1 MDDVLEFTKSLVGMD
16 TVSNRSTRSIADFLS
31 NVLEDSGFVIEQQVY
46 RNAGVEK
53 VNVVARKGG
62 TEPKLALSGHLD
74 TVPFDEGD
82 WLTDPL
88 ELTERDGR
96 FYGMGVCD
104 MKGFLAVVMCAG
116 MRIAVADLR
125 YPFALVFTSDEEIGC
140 VGAKQLIRKKERL
153 AEMIIIGEPTEFKP
167 VFLHK
172 GYIFLQVILRGR
184 RGHSSRPAEGENV
197 IERALPTVIHRL
209 TEFKQAMER
218 ARDERLNP
226 PYPTLNVGKVDTGP
240 GSSKNII
247 ADYCAIDIDIRPI
260 PGQDIEEIMRS
271 LQQHVA
277 PTGVINGIKVAVR
290 FARAPTPPFLI
301 DPGTPLVQE
310 AVRMTEQF
318 AVSTSFNTEAGVF
331 SNKDTQVVVCGL
343 GSIKQAHRPN
353 EFLDARYLQ
362 DTMVDHYEALI
373 RRLCGKQ

>member
-1 MDDVLEFTKSLVGMD
+1 MEDVLELIRSLVGMN
-16 TVSNRSTRSIADFLS
+16 TVSNQSTRSIADFLS
-31 NVLEDSGFVIEQQVY
+31 NILEDSGFAIEQQVY

-53 VNVVARKGG
+53 VNVVARKSGA
-62 TEPKLALSGHLD
+62 EPKLALSGHLD
-74 TVPFDEGD
+74 TVPFDESD

-88 ELTERDGR
+88 KLTERDGR

-104 MKGFLAVVMCAG
+104 MKGFLAVAMCAG
-116 MRIAVADLR
+116 MRIAADDLR

-184 RGHSSRPAEGENV
+184 RGHSSRPAEGANV

-218 ARDERLNP
+218 IRDERLDP
-226 PYPTLNVGKVDTGP
+226 PYPTLNVGKVDSGQ

-260 PGQDIEEIMRS
+260 PGQDIGEVVRS

-277 PTGVINGIKVAVR
+277 PTGVINDINVGVR

-301 DPGTPLVQE
+301 DPGAPI
-310 AVRMTEQF
+310 VRETVAMTEQS

-331 SNKDTQVVVCGL
+331 SSRNTQVVVCGL
-343 GSIKQAHRPN
+343 GSIQQAHRPN